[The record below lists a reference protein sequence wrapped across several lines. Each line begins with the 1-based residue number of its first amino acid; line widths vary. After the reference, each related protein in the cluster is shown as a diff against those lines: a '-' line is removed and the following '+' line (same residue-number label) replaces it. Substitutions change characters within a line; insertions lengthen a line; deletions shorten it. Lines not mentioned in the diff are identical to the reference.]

1 MPSEKV
7 FTFGIVFDGDIF
19 PDGVRPSYYGFGV
32 KMHYPGQFLNSK
44 TQKFVWK
51 DRNLNSS
58 GYLTMRFK
66 IQKLEVIKHRENAK
80 NSCNRNWQKYDE
92 EIMLEKIKDVGCQP
106 FHWTKIT
113 NAPLCQNQKQMK
125 RFTQFNITEHK
136 VACQSIQKILYNYE
150 EFEILEDW
158 TDGWIN
164 EISKMFEVLI
174 EFQDDIYM
182 EVRQMRDYGIQSVV
196 GEIGGYMGLFLGF
209 AILQIPE
216 LIFNIYCYTKNGIG
230 RWKTKN
236 NHIGPNINQ
245 DG

>member
-1 MPSEKV
+1 MGGHCAIHPYNTAKHKKSFEKL
-7 FTFGIVFDGDIF
+7 FDKYENNHKY
-19 PDGVRPSYYGFGV
+19 V
-32 KMHYPGQFLNSK
+32 L
-44 TQKFVWK
+44 
-51 DRNLNSS
+51 L
-58 GYLTMRFK
+58 YLILIR
-66 IQKLEVIKHRENAK
+66 LE

-106 FHWTKIT
+106 FHWMKIT

-236 NHIGPNINQ
+236 NHI
-245 DG
+245 